1 MKCNM
6 VIALVG
12 FGVGII
18 TFISGTT
25 MIPTGSNEGTQQ
37 TKSAEEYMNQQNAIA
52 LGSYGFRFTMAG
64 VAILLIS
71 LAYMLRIVYIENREN
86 ESSIVVPLPAAVPAA
101 MPVATSV
108 PVAVPVKSDVQKI
121 EVVVDNRP
129 RVMTSPAFGAL
140 GPLDT
145 GPPSSHS
152 SSISPQLVPMTRP
165 LTPFRPL
172 KI

>member
-1 MKCNM
+1 M

-25 MIPTGSNEGTQQ
+25 MIPTASNEGTQQ

-52 LGSYGFRFTMAG
+52 LGSYGFRVTMAG

-86 ESSIVVPLPAAVPAA
+86 ESSIVVPLPAALPAA
-101 MPVATSV
+101 TAV
-108 PVAVPVKSDVQKI
+108 PVPVKSDVQKI

-152 SSISPQLVPMTRP
+152 SSMSPQLVPMTRP
-165 LTPFRPL
+165 FTPFRPL